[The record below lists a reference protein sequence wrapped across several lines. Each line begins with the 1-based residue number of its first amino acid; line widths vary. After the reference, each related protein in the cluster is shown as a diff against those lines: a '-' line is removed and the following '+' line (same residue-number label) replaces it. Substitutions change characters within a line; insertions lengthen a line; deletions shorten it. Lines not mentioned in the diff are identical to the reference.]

1 MAQKQNGMDLNLQRH
16 WSKKKDV
23 IPFEN
28 DLIAIVQNTRFRK
41 TKNRF
46 QKNLQKDIQ
55 LTESSDKMV
64 TFADKTTKLYR
75 LTKVEY
81 DPMINKAIT
90 SNNKKDSCNIKKQI
104 NMDGKRILKSKE
116 VLNRLKINGENKIFK
131 KWTII
136 QP

>member
-1 MAQKQNGMDLNLQRH
+1 M
-16 WSKKKDV
+16 
-23 IPFEN
+23 PFEN

-41 TKNRF
+41 TKNCF
-46 QKNLQKDIQ
+46 QKKLQKDIQ

-90 SNNKKDSCNIKKQI
+90 SNNKKDSYNIKKQI

-131 KWTII
+131 K
-136 QP
+136 